1 MSLKNLS
8 VKNKIPN
15 KYKVIFSNKKVNQ
28 IYKKFE
34 NSFKINENKFNQAK
48 QKEATLGYFV
58 EDGKYWEK
66 SDSFNTDEI
75 DSLDF
80 LWKETVSVN

>member
-1 MSLKNLS
+1 MKINLTR
-8 VKNKIPN
+8 PN
-15 KYKVIFSNKKVNQ
+15 KG
-28 IYKKFE
+28 
-34 NSFKINENKFNQAK
+34 
-48 QKEATLGYFV
+48 ATLGYFV

-80 LWKETVSVN
+80 LWRETVSVN